1 MKKTFI
7 IFLLSFTHKGIAS
20 AESSLSLYWNGH
32 KKTWSYSE
40 LKSHSQI
47 QTVLLPKDP
56 SRNGQAT
63 SYLALATADL
73 FSMSD
78 FKKTENRTVE
88 VIASDGMSVSL
99 DLERL
104 TNKDPKKSIAY
115 LAVKPVGRPWHDFKP
130 GEKTGPYF
138 LFWLNP
144 KLSNVGVEEWPFQV
158 TTFRVQK
165 SIEETYPLIV
175 PDSQLG
181 SEHPVQ
187 KGFRTF
193 VKNCFVCHTFNKQGA
208 SRFGPDLNYPY
219 SPVNYF
225 KESYLHKYIRNPRQ
239 LRDWPDSRMPAFGPK
254 KLSNLELQQLLEYF
268 KYMAK
273 NRPQL

>member
-1 MKKTFI
+1 MINTPI
-7 IFLLSFTHKGIAS
+7 IILLFFACAAIAS
-20 AESSLSLYWNGH
+20 GETSLSLHWEANL
-32 KKTWSYSE
+32 KTWSYSE
-40 LKSHSQI
+40 LKNHSRI

-56 SRNGQAT
+56 SRKGQPT
-63 SYLALATADL
+63 RYLALATAEL

-78 FKKTENRTVE
+78 FKKSENRTVE
-88 VIASDGMSVSL
+88 VLARDGMSVSL

-115 LAVKPVGRPWHDFKP
+115 LAVEPVGKPWHDFKP
-130 GEKTGPYF
+130 GQKTGPYF

-165 SIEETYPLIV
+165 SLEETYPLIV
-175 PDSQLG
+175 PNSRSGREDS
-181 SEHPVQ
+181 VQ
-187 KGFRTF
+187 KGFRSF

-208 SRFGPDLNYPY
+208 SRLGPDLNYPY
-219 SPVNYF
+219 SPVDYF
-225 KESYLHKYIRNPRQ
+225 KDDYFHKYIRNPRQ
-239 LRDWPDSRMPAFGPK
+239 LRDWPESRMPAFGPE
-254 KLSNLELQQLLEYF
+254 KLSKRELQQLLEYF
-268 KYMAK
+268 KHMAQ